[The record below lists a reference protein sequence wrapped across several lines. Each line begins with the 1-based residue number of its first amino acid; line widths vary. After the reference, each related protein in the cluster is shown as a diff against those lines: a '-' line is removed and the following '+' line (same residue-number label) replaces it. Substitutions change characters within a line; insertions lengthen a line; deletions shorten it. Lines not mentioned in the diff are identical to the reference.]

1 MTTKP
6 KAAMA
11 SLVRPLVEP
20 HCGDLDV
27 TWFTNTA
34 EAMAVAPHVEI
45 G

>member
-1 MTTKP
+1 MTKP

-27 TWFTNTA
+27 TWFTSTD
-34 EAMAVAPHVEI
+34 
-45 G
+45 